1 VEVMMNNLS
10 FEDNYKLITTLIR
23 RRKVKWFYP
32 VNWIDFDDVEM
43 IIVNHIYKKWPQ
55 YKAEYPLANWLNR
68 IISNQ
73 FKNILRD
80 HTNKNMFC
88 YNSLDEDFKHN
99 LDHNLNND
107 KQFMD
112 FDGSIQNVKEQSKHL
127 LTPKEYKLFIALFF
141 EHRPEEEL
149 IREMGYKIIYKN
161 GRPFNKTFN
170 SVVKG
175 IYLKIK
181 NGLQTDLDIT

>member
-1 VEVMMNNLS
+1 MNKLS
-10 FEDNYKLITTLIR
+10 FDDNYKLIVTLIR

-43 IIVNHIYKKWPQ
+43 IIVNHIHKKWPQ

-80 HTNKNMFC
+80 YTNKNMFC

-99 LDHNLNND
+99 LDHNLNNE

-112 FDGSIQNVKEQSKHL
+112 FDGSIQNIKEQSKHL
-127 LTPKEYKLFIALFF
+127 LTPKEYNLFIALFF
-141 EHRPEEEL
+141 DHRPEEDL

-175 IYLKIK
+175 IYVKIK